1 MSNIVPTE
9 GVHKKART
17 PEARARQ
24 LQSLAVD
31 LSESRLR
38 DGTASSQEIIFW
50 LKQASPERALE
61 LRNLALQGDLI
72 QAKLD
77 ALKSEQQG
85 NQAYLDAMDALR
97 GYQPSRDEIIEGD
110 YHEY

>member
-1 MSNIVPTE
+1 MGGLVPTE

-17 PEARARQ
+17 PESRARQ

-72 QAKLD
+72 EAKLS
-77 ALKSEQQG
+77 AIRSEEQG

-97 GYQPSRDEIIEGD
+97 GYQPSRDEIVDGD
-110 YHEY
+110 FHEY